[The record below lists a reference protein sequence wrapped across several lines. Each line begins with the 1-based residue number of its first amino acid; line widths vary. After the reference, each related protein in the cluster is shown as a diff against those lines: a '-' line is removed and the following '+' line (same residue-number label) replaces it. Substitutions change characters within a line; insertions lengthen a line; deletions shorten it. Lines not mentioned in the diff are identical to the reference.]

1 MCRIYCGGFFEFAGS
16 VVVVSYVKDGTLEF
30 CCVVFVEN
38 VRWNVGVV
46 TANKQGPFVA
56 AEGCAANKECRRHC
70 SNPLTN
76 NKTGRK

>member
-1 MCRIYCGGFFEFAGS
+1 VVGCIGFIVVGFFLFAGS

-46 TANKQGPFVA
+46 TANKSVCCG
-56 AEGCAANKECRRHC
+56 G
-70 SNPLTN
+70 
-76 NKTGRK
+76 G